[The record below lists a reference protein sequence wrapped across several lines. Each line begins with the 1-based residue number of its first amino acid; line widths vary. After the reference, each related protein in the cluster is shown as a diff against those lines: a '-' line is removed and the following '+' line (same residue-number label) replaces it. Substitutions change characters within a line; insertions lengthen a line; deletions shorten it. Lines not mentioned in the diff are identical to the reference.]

1 MLNYILSITVNLTA
15 YQGVK
20 AFIERSDVE
29 ILCFATCAV
38 ILMFALYV
46 SAVTYNDNSEV
57 PSKNVRLFFVTVCVI
72 NLALITSMLCTN
84 T

>member
-1 MLNYILSITVNLTA
+1 MLNYILSIIVNLTA
-15 YQGVK
+15 YQYVK
-20 AFIERSDVE
+20 AFIERSDIE
-29 ILCFATCAV
+29 ILRFATYAIV
-38 ILMFALYV
+38 LMFALYV